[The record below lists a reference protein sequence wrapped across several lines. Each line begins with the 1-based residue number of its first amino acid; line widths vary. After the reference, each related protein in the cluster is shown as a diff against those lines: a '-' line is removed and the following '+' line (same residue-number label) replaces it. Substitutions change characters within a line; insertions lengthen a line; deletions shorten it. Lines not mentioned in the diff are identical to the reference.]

1 MWLGS
6 MADARSNRV
15 CQCFW
20 SRYRRVKRKTDADM
34 QELGIQYGLRKTNE
48 AMRKTNKGVKGVEKC
63 YPSNVDDNPETTSR
77 SFAAVNKEK
86 SHRHDLHQFG
96 RSTPE
101 SSTDLSDG
109 ESFNDESC
117 QIHASDSNSNDQLT
131 IGFLSEQMELVI
143 SKLNRIEEKVDFIM
157 QTIHVSNNIS
167 EQMAFPDVPTVPEG
181 LNLPVDSIRS
191 IDELSARV
199 RCDTGLK
206 KRLASF
212 LSTLGATD
220 LSKTV
225 CGIMKALMTSRL
237 ALQFNW
243 VGSNDK
249 RSFAELKLA
258 AVVCDAVRMNQSTSL
273 ANNNAIEEKIKAWL
287 RQARDRDGGRKR
299 RYELAHSRRSRAGRS
314 LDTLNLLGNDCNE
327 EEERDQKRFCMSLSL
342 EQRSPSVGNNQ
353 DL

>member
-1 MWLGS
+1 MCLGS
-6 MADARSNRV
+6 MADARSNKVR
-15 CQCFW
+15 QCLW
-20 SRYRRVKRKTDADM
+20 SRYRRLKKKTDADM
-34 QELGIQYGLRKTNE
+34 QELGILYELSKTNE
-48 AMRKTNKGVKGVEKC
+48 VISKRNKGFKGV
-63 YPSNVDDNPETTSR
+63 DNRETTSR
-77 SFAAVNKEK
+77 RFAAVNKEK
-86 SHRHDLHQFG
+86 AHSDDLRRIG
-96 RSTPE
+96 RSMPE
-101 SSTDLSDG
+101 SSTDLTDG
-109 ESFNDESC
+109 ESSNDELC
-117 QIHASDSNSNDQLT
+117 QIHASDSNSNDQLG

-143 SKLNRIEEKVDFIM
+143 NKLNRIEEKVDFIM
-157 QTIHVSNNIS
+157 QTIRVANNIS
-167 EQMAFPDVPTVPEG
+167 EEMAFPDVPTVPEG

-212 LSTLGATD
+212 LSTLGGRD
-220 LSKTV
+220 LGKTV
-225 CGIMKALMTSRL
+225 GGIMKALVTSRL

-273 ANNNAIEEKIKAWL
+273 ANNKEIEEKIKAWL

-299 RYELAHSRRSRAGRS
+299 RYELAHSRRSRASRS
-314 LDTLNLLGNDCNE
+314 LDTLNLLGNDE
-327 EEERDQKRFCMSLSL
+327 KEKEEERDQKRFCMSLRL
-342 EQRSPSVGNNQ
+342 EQRSPSVGNNEDE